1 MRSCCPS
8 LTRQAMKSSTQRSVY
23 SRRLCFLTST
33 SGMHAVQQL
42 TMKLLKCA
50 HHSLGPSPCKA
61 AADCLLDSITASHV
75 FFAVPRCN
83 KQKSVALIAQAAAVN
98 FIRGALIAALQVQ
111 GLSSSCCGMMFNSR
125 GFKGAAS
132 HMGQQLEQ
140 SLVKASDGGKIPIVM
155 DTSPCLAQ
163 MKGALTDPALRSAC
177 WLHHNSNDALQ

>member
-1 MRSCCPS
+1 MPDDISLHSMYHALGCASIAKRFRLDVISSCMKGG
-8 LTRQAMKSSTQRSVY
+8 LT
-23 SRRLCFLTST
+23 
-33 SGMHAVQQL
+33 AV
-42 TMKLLKCA
+42 
-50 HHSLGPSPCKA
+50 
-61 AADCLLDSITASHV
+61 
-75 FFAVPRCN
+75 
-83 KQKSVALIAQAAAVN
+83 
-98 FIRGALIAALQVQ
+98 LQVQ

-177 WLHHNSNDALQ
+177 WLHRKWHRFFAIKQSFCNWLMPIFVVYYSLY

>member
-1 MRSCCPS
+1 M
-8 LTRQAMKSSTQRSVY
+8 L
-23 SRRLCFLTST
+23 
-33 SGMHAVQQL
+33 SGVHAVQQL
-42 TMKLLKCA
+42 IMDLLKYA
-50 HHSLGPSPCKA
+50 SSLLWHLTMQSCCQVFTGGYISAFIKLA
-61 AADCLLDSITASHV
+61 TGLRFHTFCLDVISSCMTGVLTAV
-75 FFAVPRCN
+75 
-83 KQKSVALIAQAAAVN
+83 
-98 FIRGALIAALQVQ
+98 LQVQ

-177 WLHHNSNDALQ
+177 GLQHKRHCCFAMRQSFCNWLMPIFVV

>member
-1 MRSCCPS
+1 LTLVLWDHTIWYACCS
-8 LTRQAMKSSTQRSVY
+8 TTRHGLGEVRVIIALESH
-23 SRRLCFLTST
+23 
-33 SGMHAVQQL
+33 HA
-42 TMKLLKCA
+42 KLLPSVCRMISLHSMYHPLGCA
-50 HHSLGPSPCKA
+50 AIAKSFR
-61 AADCLLDSITASHV
+61 LDVISSCTKGV
-75 FFAVPRCN
+75 
-83 KQKSVALIAQAAAVN
+83 LTAAV
-98 FIRGALIAALQVQ
+98 QVQ

-177 WLHHNSNDALQ
+177 WLDHKQQCCSHSVTG